1 MTLEAATSSISLLDG
16 VKLQTNTTCIY
27 GPIIAKLSKLSSNYE
42 SQSFTHK
49 NLVHVDKGT
58 HTNSCKLSGNK
69 IFPSLCD

>member
-42 SQSFTHK
+42 SLPFTKK
-49 NLVHVDKGT
+49 NLVQVNVKVDMQI
-58 HTNSCKLSGNK
+58 NE
-69 IFPSLCD
+69 